1 MNPAVTVDET
11 SLKEVSRQF
20 LAELEVAMAVHRWQE
35 PQQLAQAELLVQH
48 HLFHLLAHHQH
59 HQSRIQKTR
68 PKNLAPA
75 MRDQGNHAF
84 VCGHL
89 SSLLL
94 CHALVQSV
102 FPVSTVVSGI
112 EMRKQLHLHLDGVTA

>member
-1 MNPAVTVDET
+1 MNPAVTVDEK

-20 LAELEVAMAVHRWQE
+20 LAELEVAMAVHRWQKL
-35 PQQLAQAELLVQH
+35 QQLAQAELLVQH
-48 HLFHLLAHHQH
+48 HLFHLLAHRH
-59 HQSRIQKTR
+59 HRSRILKTR

-75 MRDQGNHAF
+75 MLDQGNHAF

-89 SSLLL
+89 FSLLL